1 MNECTL
7 LELCCRLRV
16 GDDSLR
22 GVMRV
27 RRILMVVAIAVWGVV
42 PVPASGEDTSGQG
55 TSATL
60 CDQVSVSQ
68 FSDVGAGRYAADYIL
83 CMRALGLSVGT
94 ASGAYNPESD
104 LTRAQM
110 ATFLVRLWRDV
121 LGMGCP
127 EGVEAPFVDTAGNPH
142 ESSIGCLYGL
152 GITAGTTAVA
162 YGPSQTLT
170 GSQISRFLARSYEK
184 AGKSCGPAG
193 KELDR
198 AVECLAALKVIPSE
212 AEGADAGAVTRDQ
225 MAVYLIGLWHNLA
238 GRGLPP
244 SPPHKPDRDPTA
256 SGETVA
262 VARRSQDE
270 DGEEDDED
278 EDDDGSLDALTTTR
292 TTVGSQTT
300 TGSTVPDDTPF
311 TDNDGFDTPF
321 TDNDGTDSDGFDT
334 HEGGSTIGTRATTAT
349 TVSVSSTTGST
360 VPDITPY
367 SDDSDDSDS
376 D

>member
-1 MNECTL
+1 M
-7 LELCCRLRV
+7 
-16 GDDSLR
+16 
-22 GVMRV
+22 
-27 RRILMVVAIAVWGVV
+27 
-42 PVPASGEDTSGQG
+42 
-55 TSATL
+55 
-60 CDQVSVSQ
+60 
-68 FSDVGAGRYAADYIL
+68 
-83 CMRALGLSVGT
+83 
-94 ASGAYNPESD
+94 
-104 LTRAQM
+104 
-110 ATFLVRLWRDV
+110 
-121 LGMGCP
+121 
-127 EGVEAPFVDTAGNPH
+127 
-142 ESSIGCLYGL
+142 YGL

-278 EDDDGSLDALTTTR
+278 DDDDGSLDALTTTR

-311 TDNDGFDTPF
+311 TDNDG
-321 TDNDGTDSDGFDT
+321 TDSDGFDT
-334 HEGGSTIGTRATTAT
+334 PEGGSTIGTRATTAT

-367 SDDSDDSDS
+367 SDDSDSD
-376 D
+376 